1 MSWMSILAE
10 KTKTPRKRQK
20 KHNLRKTKRI
30 LNIKM
35 TGKGGPVF
43 TFSLAGGWLA
53 PCPCVSYAIDPSS
66 VTKKGTGTL

>member
-1 MSWMSILAE
+1 MSILAE

-20 KHNLRKTKRI
+20 EHNLRKTKRI
-30 LNIKM
+30 LNMKM

-43 TFSLAGGWLA
+43 TFSLPGGWLA
-53 PCPCVSYAIDPSS
+53 PCPCVSYATDPGS